1 MLRSWYS
8 PKHPLLKTL
17 IFQQIIL
24 YIAFCFLGQLY
35 FICNPKMSGSPEII
49 IISSG
54 GVMILILLSLFG
66 NVLVCCAVYHSRK
79 LRTRVN
85 YLIMSLAAADIMVAT
100 IAMPIWIYSE
110 ITDFQQLSGRATH
123 NLIMFWNFID
133 ILGATASIA
142 NLTVISYERLWSVC
156 SPLKHRRYSTN
167 ITLAS
172 MILFVWLYALILA
185 TSTIPFILEK
195 WTVIYT
201 AVLGFFLPLLLI
213 IVAYF
218 LIVIIVNR
226 SPRNVITPQD
236 NSRINVTICIII
248 GLFFI
253 CWAPHFILSV
263 LSRYCKSCYNFITH
277 NLWIRSLSV
286 WLHYANSCV
295 NPIVYGIANAQYKEA
310 FKSVLKK
317 ICFKCFYDDKTN
329 PDKMTTNQTV
339 TSNFLGSPLLFGTQP
354 ERIKHKENELC
365 VELSIDNKEQHNT
378 SRYARNELAHDEYL
392 PGDYRALPVSWN
404 KRKVE
409 QRWDSRETES
419 SYLCSSSSYEDSLTL
434 QRTLLNPESLARTSY
449 LWLPSKCFLL

>member
-1 MLRSWYS
+1 
-8 PKHPLLKTL
+8 
-17 IFQQIIL
+17 
-24 YIAFCFLGQLY
+24 
-35 FICNPKMSGSPEII
+35 MSDSPEII

-54 GVMILILLSLFG
+54 GIMVLILLSLFG
-66 NVLVCCAVYHSRK
+66 NVLVCCAVHHSRK

-85 YLIMSLAAADIMVAT
+85 YLIMSLAIADIMVAT

-110 ITDFQQLSGRATH
+110 ITAFRQLSGRATY
-123 NLIMFWNFID
+123 NLIMFWSFID
-133 ILGATASIA
+133 ILGAIASIA

-167 ITLAS
+167 ITLAL

-185 TSTIPFILEK
+185 TSTILFIHEK

-201 AVLGFFLPLLLI
+201 AVLGFFLPLFLI

-218 LIVIIVNR
+218 LIVMIVNR

-248 GLFFI
+248 GLFFT
-253 CWAPHFILSV
+253 CWAPHFILSI
-263 LSRYCKSCYNFITH
+263 LSRYCSSCHDSIIH

-310 FKSVLKK
+310 FKGVLQK
-317 ICFKCFYDDKTN
+317 IYFKCFDNDKTN
-329 PDKMTTNQTV
+329 PDKMITNQTV
-339 TSNFLGSPLLFGTQP
+339 TTNFLGSPLLSGTQP
-354 ERIKHKENELC
+354 VRNKHKENELR
-365 VELSIDNKEQHNT
+365 VELSTDEKEQHNT
-378 SRYARNELAHDEYL
+378 FRYARNELVHDEYL
-392 PGDYRALPVSWN
+392 PGDYRALPLSWN
-404 KRKVE
+404 KREVD
-409 QRWDSRETES
+409 QRWDSRETELS
-419 SYLCSSSSYEDSLTL
+419 HLCSSSSYEDSLTL

-449 LWLPSKCFLL
+449 L